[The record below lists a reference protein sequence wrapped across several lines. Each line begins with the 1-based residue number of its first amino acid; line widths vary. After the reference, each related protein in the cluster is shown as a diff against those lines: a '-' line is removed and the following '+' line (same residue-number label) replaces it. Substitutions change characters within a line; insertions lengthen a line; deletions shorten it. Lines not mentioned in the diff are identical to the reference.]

1 MIYTYNGKVM
11 STMYIDGTADILL
24 DNILRI
30 MSEETFS
37 KDKAAYIVG
46 GEKRLCRLI
55 AEGKIEA
62 DKPSGSQNGKWYCN
76 AGQVLAH
83 CRPFKIKKKKKSN
96 QLKKRK

>member
-1 MIYTYNGKVM
+1 MIYTLNGRIMNTLCV
-11 STMYIDGTADILL
+11 DGTADILL

-30 MSEETFS
+30 MSQETFS

-55 AEGKIEA
+55 EEGKIEA
-62 DKPSGSQNGKWYCN
+62 DKPSDSQNGKWYCN

-83 CRPFKIKKKKKSN
+83 CRPYKKKSQTN
-96 QLKKRK
+96 KSRRK